1 MKTGLI
7 ISTAVLG
14 VLVVIVGL
22 YVFMVMGERDDLQDK
37 LNATQDTLTAT
48 QQELETTETT
58 LTSTEAELATTKN
71 TLSLTQTDLSSTQDT
86 LTVTRDELDATEDE
100 LSATKEDLSAIE
112 DELGDTRLQLHDAE
126 DELDRS
132 EQELDDITTRYQV
145 AIETLRGLDITLSES
160 DACRDV
166 ILIDN
171 PEATNPTWAELKAFL
186 AQDHTEDHEYI
197 IHVYDCSEFS
207 RDLHNRAEAAG
218 IRCAEV
224 QVELVGESLGH
235 ALNAFLTTD
244 YGLVYVDCTEAP
256 DKIARVKAGYA
267 FRAVT
272 VSAVSIANVRNDN
285 WWASLMSYY
294 YLQSSSGGHC
304 VVSSIKIYW

>member
-14 VLVVIVGL
+14 VLVIIVGL

-37 LNATQDTLTAT
+37 LNATQDTLAAT

-58 LTSTEAELATTKN
+58 LASTEAELATTKN

-86 LTVTRDELDATEDE
+86 LTDTQSDLAATEDE
-100 LSATKEDLSAIE
+100 LSATKEDLSATE
-112 DELGDTRLQLHDAE
+112 DELGNTRLQLHNAE
-126 DELDRS
+126 DELDRT
-132 EQELDDITTRYQV
+132 EQELDDMTDQYQI
-145 AIETLRGLDITLSES
+145 AYETLKGLDITLSS
-160 DACRDV
+160 STACYDV
-166 ILIDN
+166 ALIDN
-171 PEATNPTWAELKAFL
+171 PEAINPTWAELKAFL
-186 AQDHTEDHEYI
+186 REDQTEHHQYI
-197 IHVYDCSEFS
+197 LNEYDCSQFS
-207 RDLHNRAEAAG
+207 RDLHNRAEEAG
-218 IRCAEV
+218 IRAAEV
-224 QVELVGESLGH
+224 HINLVGESVGH

-272 VSAVSIANVRNDN
+272 ISAVSIVNIRNDN